1 MVTLN
6 VYLQDGVS
14 SNKEKTMM
22 TMTTMMTMM
31 MMMKMKQEQ
40 KQIKS
45 RNLDSAGDQVLF
57 DSFEGK
63 ILKFIYS
70 EANTEN

>member
-1 MVTLN
+1 MYSMVTLN

-57 DSFEGK
+57 DNRLSF
-63 ILKFIYS
+63 
-70 EANTEN
+70 